1 MVGVRGC
8 GDERAICSSMWI
20 WASIYN
26 IYVGEFYFVFMLAGW
41 RSEGTWR
48 KVVRN

>member
-26 IYVGEFYFVFMLAGW
+26 IYMWVSFILCLCWQDGEARGRGGRW
-41 RSEGTWR
+41 
-48 KVVRN
+48 